1 MKRFLLPA
9 FALALAVN
17 ANATSLQANMSAE
30 QQAAAQAAQETVTYK
45 GKLNIEVYGG
55 KLDPTDATIVVS
67 KETNGTYT
75 FVLKDFSVTVAGQ
88 TLNIGDATISNL
100 EPKESN
106 GVITLECT
114 DKDAPVTNGGMD
126 GILKDNKVI
135 ITMKSTIDNY
145 VLTTDIS
152 QLTVRLIDEDE
163 DLGYSEIPV
172 KADFKSDSY
181 TLPTTP
187 TATAPQLND
196 FSGDWVTCIPWDSKG
211 NTESSGTQPKG
222 WHISNVQTLLGAVV
236 AGEKVKGSN
245 DTTDAVKLTNQD
257 LSGQKIP
264 AYLTLGTPWAT
275 AETKLT
281 KVRNADGGTFG
292 GLDFTYRPDAISFD
306 YQRNNSKGKEN
317 ATAIAYLWKGTW
329 TQTNV
334 PGNTAVSLNV
344 IQGYGT
350 ATKCTM
356 VNRDR
361 NILGNETSAT
371 LGDKPAVPSED
382 AKLIAKLEQPISEST
397 NGTWKSMTVPFTYND
412 DTAVP
417 EYINV
422 IFAANDYFGDRN
434 GIVAGNSLTIDNV
447 KLVYYHA
454 LNSLTYNGNKVAN
467 FDEGTTEYTL
477 NGRLVEDFDKVK
489 FTVKGVG
496 ASYDVAKDEAN
507 NVATITVKGNDYDVN
522 PSSKTVYTIK
532 FDGTVGINGI
542 TTSTN
547 TANGAIYD
555 LSGRQL
561 KTMQK
566 GINIVRGKDGK
577 MIKVMK

>member
-17 ANATSLQANMSAE
+17 ANATSFQANMSAE
-30 QQAAAQAAQETVTYK
+30 QQTEAQAAQETVTYK

-55 KLDPTDATIVVS
+55 HLDPTDATIVVS
-67 KETNGTYT
+67 KESNGTYT

-152 QLTVRLIDEDE
+152 QLTVRLIDEEE

-187 TATAPQLND
+187 TATTPQLND
-196 FSGDWVTCIPWDSKG
+196 FNDDWETCIPWDSEG
-211 NTESSGTQPKG
+211 NTKASGTQPKG
-222 WHISNVQTLLGAVV
+222 WHMSNVQTALGAVV
-236 AGEKVKGSN
+236 AGAKAEGSN
-245 DTTDAVKLTNQD
+245 GTTVAVKLTNQEMA
-257 LSGQKIP
+257 GQMIP
-264 AYLTLGTPWAT
+264 AYMSLGTPWAT
-275 AETKLT
+275 AETKGT
-281 KVRNADGGTFG
+281 KVRNADGGVFG
-292 GLDFTYRPDAISFD
+292 GTEFTYRPDAISFD

-334 PGNTAVSLNV
+334 PGNTAVGVLV
-344 IQGYGT
+344 YGT
-350 ATKCTM
+350 ATKVTM
-356 VNRDR
+356 TNRDR
-361 NILGNETSAT
+361 NVLGNETSAT
-371 LGDKPAVPSED
+371 LGDPATHSAD
-382 AKLIAKLEQPISEST
+382 AKLIAKLEQSISEST
-397 NGTWKSMTVPFTYND
+397 KGTWKSMTIPFTYND

-422 IFAANDYFGDRN
+422 IFAANDYFGGRN
-434 GIVAGNSLTIDNV
+434 GIVEGNSLTIDNV

-477 NGRLVEDFDKVK
+477 SGKLAEDFDKVK
-489 FTVKGVG
+489 FTIKGAG
-496 ASYDVAKDEAN
+496 ATYDVAKDEAN

-547 TANGAIYD
+547 SANGAIYD

-566 GINIVRGKDGK
+566 GINIIRGKDGK

>member
-17 ANATSLQANMSAE
+17 ANATSFQANMSAE
-30 QQAAAQAAQETVTYK
+30 QQTEAQAAQETVTYK

-55 KLDPTDATIVVS
+55 HLDPTDATIVVS
-67 KETNGTYT
+67 KESNGTYT

-152 QLTVRLIDEDE
+152 QLTVRLIDEEE

-187 TATAPQLND
+187 TATTPQLND
-196 FSGDWVTCIPWDSKG
+196 FNGDWETCIPWDSEG
-211 NTESSGTQPKG
+211 NTKASGTQPKG
-222 WHISNVQTLLGAVV
+222 WHMSNVQTALGAVV
-236 AGEKVKGSN
+236 AGAKAEGSN
-245 DTTDAVKLTNQD
+245 GTTVAVKLTNQEMA
-257 LSGQKIP
+257 GQMIP
-264 AYLTLGTPWAT
+264 AYMSLGTPWAT
-275 AETKLT
+275 AETKGT
-281 KVRNADGGTFG
+281 KVRNADGGVFG
-292 GLDFTYRPDAISFD
+292 GTEFTYRPDAISFD

-334 PGNTAVSLNV
+334 PGNTAVGV
-344 IQGYGT
+344 FVYGT
-350 ATKCTM
+350 ATKVTM
-356 VNRDR
+356 TNRDR
-361 NILGNETSAT
+361 NVLGNETSAT
-371 LGDKPAVPSED
+371 LGDPATHSAD
-382 AKLIAKLEQPISEST
+382 AKLIAKLEQSISEST
-397 NGTWKSMTVPFTYND
+397 KGTWKSMTIPFTYND

-422 IFAANDYFGDRN
+422 IFAANDYFGGRN
-434 GIVAGNSLTIDNV
+434 GIVEGNSLTIDNV

-477 NGRLVEDFDKVK
+477 SGKLAEDFDKVK
-489 FTVKGVG
+489 FTIKGAG
-496 ASYDVAKDEAN
+496 ATYDVAKDEAN

-547 TANGAIYD
+547 SANGAIYD

-566 GINIVRGKDGK
+566 GINIIRGKDGK

>member
-17 ANATSLQANMSAE
+17 ANATSFQANMAAE
-30 QQAAAQAAQETVTYK
+30 QQAEAKAAQETVTYK

-55 KLDPTDATIVVS
+55 HLDPTDATIVVS
-67 KETNGTYT
+67 KESNGTYT
-75 FVLKDFSVTVAGQ
+75 FVLKNFSVTIGDH
-88 TLNIGDATISNL
+88 TMKIGDATISDL
-100 EPKESN
+100 EPKENN

-114 DKDAPVTNGGMD
+114 DKDAPVTNGELD
-126 GILKDNKVI
+126 GALKDNKVI

-152 QLTVRLIDEDE
+152 QLTVRLIDEE
-163 DLGYSEIPV
+163 EELGYIEIPV
-172 KADFKSDSY
+172 KADFKSESY
-181 TLPTTP
+181 TLPT
-187 TATAPQLND
+187 ATTPQLND
-196 FSGDWVTCIPWDSKG
+196 FSGDWETCIPWDSKG

-222 WHISNVQTLLGAVV
+222 WHISNVHTLLGAVV
-236 AGEKVKGSN
+236 AGEKAEGSN
-245 DTTDAVKLTNQD
+245 GTTVAVKLTNQD

-264 AYLTLGTPWAT
+264 AYMSLGTPWAT
-275 AETKLT
+275 AETYFS
-281 KVRNADGGTFG
+281 KVRKADGGVFG

-306 YQRNNSKGKEN
+306 YQRDNSKKKEN

-334 PGNTAVSLNV
+334 PGNTAVGYA
-344 IQGYGT
+344 GYGT
-350 ATKCTM
+350 ATKVTM
-356 VNRDR
+356 TNRDR
-361 NILGNETSAT
+361 NVLGNETSAT
-371 LGDKPAVPSED
+371 LGDKPAKPSED
-382 AKLIAKLEQPISEST
+382 AKLIAKLEQSISEST
-397 NGTWKSMTVPFTYND
+397 KGTWKSMTIPFTYND

-454 LNSLTYNGNKVAN
+454 LNSLTYNGTPVAN
-467 FDEGTTEYTL
+467 FAEGTTEYTL
-477 NGRLVEDFDKVK
+477 NGKLVEDFDKVK
-489 FTVKGVG
+489 FTIKGVG
-496 ASYDVAKDEAN
+496 ATYDVAKDEVN

-532 FDGTVGINGI
+532 FDGTVGINDI

>member
-17 ANATSLQANMSAE
+17 ANATNFQANMAAA
-30 QQAAAQAAQETVTYK
+30 QQATAQAAQETVTYK

-55 KLDPTDATIVVS
+55 HLAPTDATIVVS
-67 KETNGTYT
+67 KESNGTYT
-75 FVLKDFSVTVAGQ
+75 FILKNFSVTIGDN
-88 TLNIGDATISNL
+88 TMKIGDATISDL
-100 EPKESN
+100 EPKENN

-114 DKDAPVTNGGMD
+114 DKDAPVTNGELD
-126 GILKDNKVI
+126 GALKDNKVI

-152 QLTVRLIDEDE
+152 QLTVRLIDEE
-163 DLGYSEIPV
+163 EELGYIEIPV
-172 KADFKSDSY
+172 KADFKSESY
-181 TLPTTP
+181 TLPT
-187 TATAPQLND
+187 ATTPQLND
-196 FSGDWVTCIPWDSKG
+196 FNGDWETCIPWDSKG

-222 WHISNVQTLLGAVV
+222 WHISNVHTLLGAVV
-236 AGEKVKGSN
+236 AGEKVNGSN
-245 DTTDAVKLTNQD
+245 GTTVAVKLTNQD

-264 AYLTLGTPWAT
+264 AYMSLGTPWAT
-275 AETKLT
+275 AETYFS
-281 KVRNADGGTFG
+281 KVRKADGGVFG

-306 YQRNNSKGKEN
+306 YQRDNSKKKEN

-334 PGNTAVSLNV
+334 PGNTAVGFA
-344 IQGYGT
+344 GYGT
-350 ATKCTM
+350 ATKVTM
-356 VNRDR
+356 TNRDR
-361 NILGNETSAT
+361 NVLGNETSAT
-371 LGDKPAVPSED
+371 LGDPATHTAD
-382 AKLIAKLEQPISEST
+382 AKLIAKLEQSISEST
-397 NGTWKSMTVPFTYND
+397 KGTWKNMTIPFTYND

-454 LNSLTYNGNKVAN
+454 LNSLTYNGTPVAN

-477 NGRLVEDFDKVK
+477 SGKLAEDFDKVK
-489 FTVKGVG
+489 FTVKGAG
-496 ASYDVAKDEAN
+496 ATYDVAKDEAN

-542 TTSTN
+542 TTSTT

>member
-9 FALALAVN
+9 FALALTVN
-17 ANATSLQANMSAE
+17 ANATSFQANMTAE
-30 QQAAAQAAQETVTYK
+30 QQTEAQAAQETVTYK

-55 KLDPTDATIVVS
+55 HLDPTDATIVVS
-67 KETNGTYT
+67 KESNGTYT
-75 FVLKDFSVTVAGQ
+75 FVLKDFSVTVAGE
-88 TLNIGDATISNL
+88 TLNIGDATISDL

-152 QLTVRLIDEDE
+152 QLTVRLLDDEE
-163 DLGYSEIPV
+163 ELGYNEIPV

-187 TATAPQLND
+187 TATTPQLND
-196 FSGDWVTCIPWDSKG
+196 FSGDWETCIPWDSKG

-222 WHISNVQTLLGAVV
+222 WHMSNVQTALGAVV
-236 AGEKVKGSN
+236 AGAKAEGSN
-245 DTTDAVKLTNQD
+245 GTTVAVKLTNKEMA
-257 LSGQKIP
+257 GQMIP
-264 AYLTLGTPWAT
+264 AYMSLGTPWAT
-275 AETKLT
+275 AETKGT
-281 KVRNADGGTFG
+281 KVRNADGGVFG
-292 GLDFTYRPDAISFD
+292 GTTFTYRPDAISFD
-306 YQRNNSKGKEN
+306 YQRDNSKGKEN

-334 PGNTAVSLNV
+334 PGNTAVGV
-344 IQGYGT
+344 FGYGT
-350 ATKCTM
+350 ATKVTM
-356 VNRDR
+356 TNRDR
-361 NILGNETSAT
+361 NVLGNETSAT
-371 LGDKPAVPSED
+371 LGDPATHTAD
-382 AKLIAKLEQPISEST
+382 AKLIAKFEQSISEST
-397 NGTWKSMTVPFTYND
+397 KGTWKSMTIPFTYND
-412 DTAVP
+412 KTAVP

-477 NGRLVEDFDKVK
+477 NGKLAEDFDKVK
-489 FTVKGVG
+489 FTIKGAG
-496 ASYDVAKDEAN
+496 ATYDVAKDEAN
-507 NVATITVKGNDYDVN
+507 NVATITVKGNDYDVY

-542 TTSTN
+542 TTSTT

>member
-17 ANATSLQANMSAE
+17 ANATSFQANMSAE
-30 QQAAAQAAQETVTYK
+30 QQTEAQAAQETVTYK

-55 KLDPTDATIVVS
+55 HLDPTDATIVVS
-67 KETNGTYT
+67 KESNGTYT

-152 QLTVRLIDEDE
+152 QLTVRLIDEE
-163 DLGYSEIPV
+163 ENLGYSEIPV

-187 TATAPQLND
+187 TATTPQLND
-196 FSGDWVTCIPWDSKG
+196 FNGDWETCIPWDSEG
-211 NTESSGTQPKG
+211 NTKASGTQPKG
-222 WHISNVQTLLGAVV
+222 WHISNVQTALGAVV
-236 AGEKVKGSN
+236 AGAKAEGSN
-245 DTTDAVKLTNQD
+245 GTTVAVKLTNQEMA
-257 LSGQKIP
+257 GQMIP
-264 AYLTLGTPWAT
+264 AYMSLGTPWAT
-275 AETKLT
+275 AETKGT
-281 KVRNADGGTFG
+281 KVRNADGGVFG
-292 GLDFTYRPDAISFD
+292 GTTFTYRPDAISFD
-306 YQRNNSKGKEN
+306 YQRDNSKGKEN

-334 PGNTAVSLNV
+334 PGNTAVGVFS
-344 IQGYGT
+344 YGT
-350 ATKCTM
+350 ATKVTM
-356 VNRDR
+356 TNRDR
-361 NILGNETSAT
+361 NVLGNETSAT
-371 LGDKPAVPSED
+371 LGDPATHTAD
-382 AKLIAKLEQPISEST
+382 AKLIAKLEQSISEST
-397 NGTWKSMTVPFTYND
+397 KGTWKSMKIPFTYND

-434 GIVAGNSLTIDNV
+434 GIVADNSLTIDNV

-454 LNSLTYNGNKVAN
+454 LNSLTYNGTPVAN

-477 NGRLVEDFDKVK
+477 NGKLAEDFDKVK
-489 FTVKGVG
+489 FTIKGVG
-496 ASYDVAKDEAN
+496 ATYDVAKDEAN

-542 TTSTN
+542 TTSTT

>member
-17 ANATSLQANMSAE
+17 ANATSFQANMAAE
-30 QQAAAQAAQETVTYK
+30 QQAEAKAAQETVTYK

-55 KLDPTDATIVVS
+55 HLDPTDATIVVS
-67 KETNGTYT
+67 KESNGTYT
-75 FVLKDFSVTVAGQ
+75 FVLKNFSVTIGDH
-88 TLNIGDATISNL
+88 TMKIGDATISDL

-114 DKDAPVTNGGMD
+114 DKDAPVTNGDLD
-126 GILKDNKVI
+126 GALKDNKVI

-152 QLTVRLIDEDE
+152 QLTVRLIDEE
-163 DLGYSEIPV
+163 EELGYIEIPV
-172 KADFKSDSY
+172 KADFKSE
-181 TLPTTP
+181 T
-187 TATAPQLND
+187 PQLND
-196 FSGDWVTCIPWDSKG
+196 FSGDWETCIPWDSEG
-211 NTESSGTQPKG
+211 NTKSSGTQPKG
-222 WHISNVQTLLGAVV
+222 WHISNVHTLLGAIV
-236 AGEKVKGSN
+236 AGEKVNGSN
-245 DTTDAVKLTNQD
+245 GTTVAVKLTNQD

-264 AYLTLGTPWAT
+264 AYMSLGTPWAT
-275 AETKLT
+275 AETYFS
-281 KVRNADGGTFG
+281 KVRKADGGVFG

-306 YQRNNSKGKEN
+306 YQRDNSKKKEN

-334 PGNTAVSLNV
+334 PGNTAVGFA
-344 IQGYGT
+344 GYGT

-361 NILGNETSAT
+361 NVLGNETSAT
-371 LGDKPAVPSED
+371 LGDKPAKPSED
-382 AKLIAKLEQPISEST
+382 EKLIAKLEQPISEST
-397 NGTWKSMTVPFTYND
+397 KGTWKSMTIPFTYND
-412 DTAVP
+412 KTAVP

-454 LNSLTYNGNKVAN
+454 LNSLTYNGTPVAN

-477 NGRLVEDFDKVK
+477 NGKLAEDFDKVK
-489 FTVKGVG
+489 FTIKGVG
-496 ASYDVAKDEAN
+496 ATYDVAKDEAN

>member
-17 ANATSLQANMSAE
+17 ANATSFQANMAAD
-30 QQAAAQAAQETVTYK
+30 QQAVAQAAKQITIYK
-45 GKLNIEVYGG
+45 GKLEVIGLG
-55 KLDPTDATIVVS
+55 NPTDATITVNEEADGKYS
-67 KETNGTYT
+67 
-75 FVLKDFSVTVAGQ
+75 FVLNDFKIVAGDIEM
-88 TLNIGDATISNL
+88 LIGDAVVSNL
-100 EPKESN
+100 EAKTEN
-106 GVITLECT
+106 GTTTLEAT
-114 DKDAPVTNGGMD
+114 DKDAKVVGGISGKLRDGKVVMTLTVTIKNGVMTADISKITVTFTTGDALEVAAKFTTESVVNYYKSACQINGGF
-126 GILKDNKVI
+126 
-135 ITMKSTIDNY
+135 
-145 VLTTDIS
+145 
-152 QLTVRLIDEDE
+152 DE
-163 DLGYSEIPV
+163 
-172 KADFKSDSY
+172 
-181 TLPTTP
+181 T
-187 TATAPQLND
+187 
-196 FSGDWVTCIPWDSKG
+196 WVDCIPWDSKAT
-211 NTESSGTQPKG
+211 NKTVGTRPVD
-222 WHISNVQTLLGAVV
+222 WNISNVCAINVPLFG
-236 AGEKVKGSN
+236 KVTYTVGTSIDNGNSK
-245 DTTDAVKLTNQD
+245 AVKLTNNEAY
-257 LSGQKIP
+257 GNGIP

-275 AETKLT
+275 AKGTSAA
-281 KVRNADGGTFG
+281 NPDGGTFG
-292 GLDFTYRPDAISFD
+292 GKKFTYRPDAISFD
-306 YQRNNSKGKEN
+306 YQHSTEKGAEN
-317 ATAIAYLWKGTW
+317 ATAIAYMWKGNW

-334 PGNTAVSLNV
+334 PATTDAGFSANP
-344 IQGYGT
+344 
-350 ATKCTM
+350 TKCTM

-371 LGDKPAVPSED
+371 LGDRPAVPSED

-397 NGTWKSMTVPFTYND
+397 NGTWKSMTIPFTYED
-412 DTAVP
+412 DTAIP

-422 IFAANDYFGDRN
+422 IFSANDYFGDRKS
-434 GIVAGNSLTIDNV
+434 IIKGNSLTIDNV

-477 NGRLVEDFDKVK
+477 NGKLAEDFDKVK
-489 FTVKGVG
+489 FTVKGAG
-496 ASYDVAKDEAN
+496 ATYDVAKDEVN

-542 TTSTN
+542 TTSTT

>member
-17 ANATSLQANMSAE
+17 ANATSFQANMAAE
-30 QQAAAQAAQETVTYK
+30 QQTTVQAAKQITIYK
-45 GKLNIEVYGG
+45 GKLEVIGLG
-55 KLDPTDATIVVS
+55 DPTDATITVT
-67 KETNGTYT
+67 EEANGKYS
-75 FVLKDFSVTVAGQ
+75 FVLNDFKITAGD
-88 TLNIGDATISNL
+88 TEMLIGDAVVSNL
-100 EPKESN
+100 EAKTQ
-106 GVITLECT
+106 GGTITLEAT
-114 DKDAPVTNGGMD
+114 DKDAKVVGGISNQLKDGKVVMTMTVTIGNGVMTADISKITVTFTTGDALEVVAKFTTESVVNYYKSACQINGGF
-126 GILKDNKVI
+126 
-135 ITMKSTIDNY
+135 
-145 VLTTDIS
+145 
-152 QLTVRLIDEDE
+152 DE
-163 DLGYSEIPV
+163 
-172 KADFKSDSY
+172 
-181 TLPTTP
+181 T
-187 TATAPQLND
+187 
-196 FSGDWVTCIPWDSKG
+196 WVDCIPWDSKAT
-211 NTESSGTQPKG
+211 NKTVGTRPVD
-222 WHISNVQTLLGAVV
+222 WNISNVCAINAPLFGQVTYTVGTSIDN
-236 AGEKVKGSN
+236 GNGK
-245 DTTDAVKLTNQD
+245 AVKLTNNEAY
-257 LSGQKIP
+257 GNGIP

-275 AETKLT
+275 AKGTSAA
-281 KVRNADGGTFG
+281 NPDGGTFG
-292 GLDFTYRPDAISFD
+292 GKKFTYRPDAISFD
-306 YQRNNSKGKEN
+306 YQHSTEKGAEN
-317 ATAIAYLWKGTW
+317 ATAIAYMWKGNW
-329 TQTNV
+329 TQKNV
-334 PGNTAVSLNV
+334 P
-344 IQGYGT
+344 
-350 ATKCTM
+350 ATTDAGSGANPQKCTM

-371 LGDKPAVPSED
+371 LGDPAKPSED

-397 NGTWKSMTVPFTYND
+397 KGTWKSMTIPFTYND

-422 IFAANDYFGDRN
+422 IFAANDYFGDRKS
-434 GIVAGNSLTIDNV
+434 IIKGNSLTIDNV

-477 NGRLVEDFDKVK
+477 NGKLAEDFDKVK
-489 FTVKGVG
+489 FTIKGVG

-542 TTSTN
+542 TTSTT

>member
-17 ANATSLQANMSAE
+17 ANATSFQANMAAG
-30 QQAAAQAAQETVTYK
+30 QQAEAQAAQETVTYK

-55 KLDPTDATIVVS
+55 RLDPTDATIVVS
-67 KETNGTYT
+67 KESNGTYT

-152 QLTVRLIDEDE
+152 KLTVRLLDEE
-163 DLGYSEIPV
+163 EENGYSEILV
-172 KADFKSDSY
+172 TANFKSDSY

-187 TATAPQLND
+187 TATTPQLND
-196 FSGDWVTCIPWDSKG
+196 FNGDWETCIPWDSEG
-211 NTESSGTQPKG
+211 NTKESGTQPKG
-222 WHISNVQTLLGAVV
+222 WHISNVQTALGAVV
-236 AGEKVKGSN
+236 AGAKAEGSN
-245 DTTDAVKLTNQD
+245 GTTVAVKLTNQEMA
-257 LSGQKIP
+257 GQMIP
-264 AYLTLGTPWAT
+264 AYMSLGTPWAT
-275 AETKLT
+275 AETKGT
-281 KVRNADGGTFG
+281 KVRNADGGVFG
-292 GLDFTYRPDAISFD
+292 GTTFTYRPDAISFD
-306 YQRNNSKGKEN
+306 YQRDNSKRKEN
-317 ATAIAYLWKGTW
+317 ATAIAYLWNGTW

-334 PGNTAVSLNV
+334 PGNTAVGVFS
-344 IQGYGT
+344 YGT
-350 ATKCTM
+350 ATKVTM
-356 VNRDR
+356 TNRDR
-361 NILGNETSAT
+361 NVLGNETSAT
-371 LGDKPAVPSED
+371 LGDPATHTAD
-382 AKLIAKLEQPISEST
+382 AKLIAKLEQSISEST
-397 NGTWKSMTVPFTYND
+397 KGTWKSMKIPFTYND

-454 LNSLTYNGNKVAN
+454 LNSLTYNGTPVAN

-477 NGRLVEDFDKVK
+477 NGKLAEDFGKVK

-496 ASYDVAKDEAN
+496 ATYEVAKDEVN

>member
-1 MKRFLLPA
+1 M
-9 FALALAVN
+9 
-17 ANATSLQANMSAE
+17 
-30 QQAAAQAAQETVTYK
+30 
-45 GKLNIEVYGG
+45 
-55 KLDPTDATIVVS
+55 
-67 KETNGTYT
+67 
-75 FVLKDFSVTVAGQ
+75 
-88 TLNIGDATISNL
+88 
-100 EPKESN
+100 
-106 GVITLECT
+106 ECT

-152 QLTVRLIDEDE
+152 QLTVRLIDEEE

-187 TATAPQLND
+187 TATTPQLND
-196 FSGDWVTCIPWDSKG
+196 FNGDWETCIPWDSEG
-211 NTESSGTQPKG
+211 NTKASGTQPKG
-222 WHISNVQTLLGAVV
+222 WHMSNVQTALGAVV
-236 AGEKVKGSN
+236 AGAKAEGSN
-245 DTTDAVKLTNQD
+245 GTTVAVKLTNQEMA
-257 LSGQKIP
+257 GQMIP
-264 AYLTLGTPWAT
+264 AYMSLGTPWAT
-275 AETKLT
+275 AETKGT
-281 KVRNADGGTFG
+281 KVRNADGGVFG
-292 GLDFTYRPDAISFD
+292 GTEFTYRPDAISFD

-334 PGNTAVSLNV
+334 PGNTAVGV
-344 IQGYGT
+344 FVYGT
-350 ATKCTM
+350 ATKVTM
-356 VNRDR
+356 TNRDR
-361 NILGNETSAT
+361 NVLGNETSAT
-371 LGDKPAVPSED
+371 LGDPATHSAD
-382 AKLIAKLEQPISEST
+382 AKLIAKLEQSISEST
-397 NGTWKSMTVPFTYND
+397 KGTWKSMTIPFTYND

-422 IFAANDYFGDRN
+422 IFAANDYFGGRN

-477 NGRLVEDFDKVK
+477 SGKLAEDFDKVK
-489 FTVKGVG
+489 FTIKGAG
-496 ASYDVAKDEAN
+496 ATYDVAKDEAN

-547 TANGAIYD
+547 SANGAIYD

>member
-152 QLTVRLIDEDE
+152 QLTVRLIDKDE
-163 DLGYSEIPV
+163 ELGYSEIPV

-187 TATAPQLND
+187 TATTPQLND
-196 FSGDWVTCIPWDSKG
+196 FNGDWETCIPWDSEG
-211 NTESSGTQPKG
+211 NTKASGTQPKG
-222 WHISNVQTLLGAVV
+222 WHISNVQTALGAVV
-236 AGEKVKGSN
+236 AGAKAEGSN
-245 DTTDAVKLTNQD
+245 GTTVAVKLTNQEMA
-257 LSGQKIP
+257 GQMIP
-264 AYLTLGTPWAT
+264 AYMSLGTPWAT
-275 AETKLT
+275 AETKGT
-281 KVRNADGGTFG
+281 KVRNADGGVFG
-292 GLDFTYRPDAISFD
+292 GTEFTYRPDAISFD

-334 PGNTAVSLNV
+334 PGNTAVGV
-344 IQGYGT
+344 FVYGT
-350 ATKCTM
+350 ATKVTM
-356 VNRDR
+356 TNRDR

-371 LGDKPAVPSED
+371 LGDPAEPSKD

-397 NGTWKSMTVPFTYND
+397 NGTWKSMTIPFTYND

-454 LNSLTYNGNKVAN
+454 LNSLTYNGTPVAN

-477 NGRLVEDFDKVK
+477 NGKLAEDFDKVE

-542 TTSTN
+542 TTSTT

>member
-17 ANATSLQANMSAE
+17 ANATSFQANMSAG
-30 QQAAAQAAQETVTYK
+30 QQAEAQAAQETVTYK
-45 GKLNIEVYGG
+45 GKLNIKVYGG
-55 KLDPTDATIVVS
+55 QIPTDATIVVS
-67 KETNGTYT
+67 KESNGTYT
-75 FVLKDFSVTVAGQ
+75 FILKDFSVTVAGA
-88 TLNIGDATISNL
+88 TLNIGDATISDL

-135 ITMKSTIDNY
+135 ISMKSTIDNY

-152 QLTVRLIDEDE
+152 KLTVRLLDEE
-163 DLGYSEIPV
+163 EENGYSEILV
-172 KADFKSDSY
+172 TADFKSDSY

-187 TATAPQLND
+187 TATTPQLND
-196 FSGDWVTCIPWDSKG
+196 FSGDWETCIPWDSKG

-222 WHISNVQTLLGAVV
+222 WHISNVQTAVGAVV
-236 AGEKVKGSN
+236 AGAKAEGSN
-245 DTTDAVKLTNQD
+245 GTTVAVKLTNQEMA
-257 LSGQKIP
+257 GQMIP
-264 AYLTLGTPWAT
+264 AYMSLGTPWAT
-275 AETKLT
+275 AETKGT
-281 KVRNADGGTFG
+281 KVRNADGGVFG
-292 GLDFTYRPDAISFD
+292 GTTFTYRPDAISFD
-306 YQRNNSKGKEN
+306 YQRDNSKRKEN

-334 PGNTAVSLNV
+334 PGNTAVG
-344 IQGYGT
+344 IFGYGT
-350 ATKCTM
+350 ATKVTM
-356 VNRDR
+356 TNRDR
-361 NILGNETSAT
+361 NVLGNETSAT
-371 LGDKPAVPSED
+371 LGDKPAKPSKD

-397 NGTWKSMTVPFTYND
+397 KGTWKSMTIPFTYND
-412 DTAVP
+412 KTAVP

-454 LNSLTYNGNKVAN
+454 LNSLTYNGTPVAN

-477 NGRLVEDFDKVK
+477 NGKLAEDFDKVK
-489 FTVKGVG
+489 FTIKGVG
-496 ASYDVAKDEAN
+496 ATYDVAKDEAN

-542 TTSTN
+542 TTSTT

>member
-17 ANATSLQANMSAE
+17 ANATSFQANMSAE
-30 QQAAAQAAQETVTYK
+30 QQTEAQAAQETVTYK

-55 KLDPTDATIVVS
+55 HLDPTDATIVVS
-67 KETNGTYT
+67 KESNGTYT

-152 QLTVRLIDEDE
+152 QLTVRLIDEE
-163 DLGYSEIPV
+163 EGLGYSEIPV

-187 TATAPQLND
+187 TATTPQLND
-196 FSGDWVTCIPWDSKG
+196 FNGDWETCIPWDSEG
-211 NTESSGTQPKG
+211 NTKASGTQPKG
-222 WHISNVQTLLGAVV
+222 WHISNVQTALGAVV

-245 DTTDAVKLTNQD
+245 DTTDAVKLTNRD
-257 LSGQKIP
+257 LLGQKIP
-264 AYLTLGTPWAT
+264 AYMSLGTPWAT

-306 YQRNNSKGKEN
+306 YQRDNSKKKEN

-334 PGNTAVSLNV
+334 PGNTAV
-344 IQGYGT
+344 GFADYGT
-350 ATKCTM
+350 ATKVTM
-356 VNRDR
+356 TNRDR
-361 NILGNETSAT
+361 NVLGNETSAT
-371 LGDKPAVPSED
+371 LGDPATHTAD
-382 AKLIAKLEQPISEST
+382 AKLIAKLEQSISEST
-397 NGTWKSMTVPFTYND
+397 KGTWKNMTIPFTYND

-434 GIVAGNSLTIDNV
+434 GIVADNSLTIDNV

-454 LNSLTYNGNKVAN
+454 LNSLTYNGTPVAN

-477 NGRLVEDFDKVK
+477 NGKLAEDFGKVK

-496 ASYDVAKDEAN
+496 ATYEVAKDEVN

>member
-17 ANATSLQANMSAE
+17 ANATSFQANMAAE
-30 QQAAAQAAQETVTYK
+30 QQTTVQAAKQITIYK
-45 GKLNIEVYGG
+45 GKLEVIGLGG
-55 KLDPTDATIVVS
+55 PTDATITVT
-67 KETNGTYT
+67 EEANGKYS
-75 FVLKDFSVTVAGQ
+75 FVLNDFKITAGD
-88 TLNIGDATISNL
+88 TEMLIGDAVVSNL
-100 EPKESN
+100 EAKTQ
-106 GVITLECT
+106 GGTITLEAT
-114 DKDAPVTNGGMD
+114 DKDAKVVGGISNQLKDGKVVMTMTVTIGNGVMTADISKITVTFTTGDALEVAAKFTTESVVNYYKSACQINGGF
-126 GILKDNKVI
+126 
-135 ITMKSTIDNY
+135 
-145 VLTTDIS
+145 
-152 QLTVRLIDEDE
+152 DE
-163 DLGYSEIPV
+163 
-172 KADFKSDSY
+172 
-181 TLPTTP
+181 T
-187 TATAPQLND
+187 
-196 FSGDWVTCIPWDSKG
+196 WVDCIPWDSKAT
-211 NTESSGTQPKG
+211 NKTVGTRPVD
-222 WHISNVQTLLGAVV
+222 WNISNVCAINVPLFGQVTYTVGTSIDN
-236 AGEKVKGSN
+236 GNGK
-245 DTTDAVKLTNQD
+245 AVKLTNNEAY
-257 LSGQKIP
+257 GNGIP

-275 AETKLT
+275 AKGTSAA
-281 KVRNADGGTFG
+281 NPDGGTFG
-292 GLDFTYRPDAISFD
+292 GKKFTYRPDAISFD
-306 YQRNNSKGKEN
+306 YQHSTEKGGEN
-317 ATAIAYLWKGTW
+317 ATAIAYMWKGNW

-334 PGNTAVSLNV
+334 P
-344 IQGYGT
+344 
-350 ATKCTM
+350 ATTDAGFGANPKKCTM

-371 LGDKPAVPSED
+371 LGDPATHSAD
-382 AKLIAKLEQPISEST
+382 AKLIAKLEQSISEST
-397 NGTWKSMTVPFTYND
+397 KGTWKSMTIPFTYND

-434 GIVAGNSLTIDNV
+434 KIVKDNSLTIDNV

-477 NGRLVEDFDKVK
+477 NGKLVEDFDKVE

-496 ASYDVAKDEAN
+496 ASYDVAKDEVN

-532 FDGTVGINGI
+532 FDGTVGIHGI

-547 TANGAIYD
+547 SAKGAIYD

>member
-17 ANATSLQANMSAE
+17 ANATSFQANMSAE
-30 QQAAAQAAQETVTYK
+30 QQTEAQAAQETVTYK

-55 KLDPTDATIVVS
+55 HLDPTDATIVVS
-67 KETNGTYT
+67 KESNGTYT

-152 QLTVRLIDEDE
+152 QLTVRLIDEE
-163 DLGYSEIPV
+163 ENLGYSEIPV

-187 TATAPQLND
+187 TATTPQLND
-196 FSGDWVTCIPWDSKG
+196 FNGDWETCIPWDSEG
-211 NTESSGTQPKG
+211 NTKASGTQPKG
-222 WHISNVQTLLGAVV
+222 WHISNVQTALGAVV
-236 AGEKVKGSN
+236 AGAKAEGSN
-245 DTTDAVKLTNQD
+245 GTTVAVKLTNQEMA
-257 LSGQKIP
+257 GQMIP
-264 AYLTLGTPWAT
+264 AYMSLGTPWAT
-275 AETKLT
+275 AETKGT
-281 KVRNADGGTFG
+281 KVRNADGGVFG
-292 GLDFTYRPDAISFD
+292 GTTFTYRPDAISFD
-306 YQRNNSKGKEN
+306 YQRDNSKGKEN

-334 PGNTAVSLNV
+334 PGNTAVGV
-344 IQGYGT
+344 FYYGT
-350 ATKCTM
+350 ATKVTM
-356 VNRDR
+356 TNRDR
-361 NILGNETSAT
+361 NVLGNETSAT
-371 LGDKPAVPSED
+371 LGDPATHTAD
-382 AKLIAKLEQPISEST
+382 AKLIAKLEQSISEST
-397 NGTWKSMTVPFTYND
+397 KGTWKSMKIPFTYND

-434 GIVAGNSLTIDNV
+434 GIVADNSLTIDNV

-454 LNSLTYNGNKVAN
+454 LNSLTYNGTPVAN

-477 NGRLVEDFDKVK
+477 NGKLAEDFDKVK
-489 FTVKGVG
+489 FTIKGVG
-496 ASYDVAKDEAN
+496 ATYDVAKDEAN

>member
-17 ANATSLQANMSAE
+17 ANATSFQANMSAE
-30 QQAAAQAAQETVTYK
+30 QQAEAKAAQETVTYK
-45 GKLNIEVYGG
+45 GKLKIEVYGG
-55 KLDPTDATIVVS
+55 TLAPTDATIVVS
-67 KETNGTYT
+67 KESNGTYT
-75 FVLKDFSVTVAGQ
+75 FVLKNFSVSVAGQ
-88 TLNIGDATISNL
+88 TMKIGDATISDL

-114 DKDAPVTNGGMD
+114 DKDAPVTNGEMD

-152 QLTVRLIDEDE
+152 QLTVRLIDEE
-163 DLGYSEIPV
+163 EELGYSEIPV
-172 KADFKSDSY
+172 KADFKSESY
-181 TLPTTP
+181 TLPT
-187 TATAPQLND
+187 ATTPQLND
-196 FSGDWVTCIPWDSKG
+196 FSGDWETCIPWDSKG

-222 WHISNVQTLLGAVV
+222 WHISNVQTALGAVV
-236 AGEKVKGSN
+236 AGAKAEGSN
-245 DTTDAVKLTNQD
+245 GTTVAVKLTNQEKA
-257 LSGQKIP
+257 GQMIP
-264 AYLTLGTPWAT
+264 AYMSLGTPWAT
-275 AETKLT
+275 AETKGN
-281 KVRNADGGTFG
+281 KVRNADGGVFG

-306 YQRNNSKGKEN
+306 YQRDNSKKKEN

-334 PGNTAVSLNV
+334 PGNTAVGVFS
-344 IQGYGT
+344 YGT
-350 ATKCTM
+350 ATKVTM
-356 VNRDR
+356 TNRDR
-361 NILGNETSAT
+361 NVLGNETSAT
-371 LGDKPAVPSED
+371 LGDKPAVPSKD

-397 NGTWKSMTVPFTYND
+397 NGTWKSMTIPFTYND
-412 DTAVP
+412 KTAVP

-434 GIVAGNSLTIDNV
+434 GIVAYNSLTIDNV

-477 NGRLVEDFDKVK
+477 NGKLVEDFDKVE

-496 ASYDVAKDEAN
+496 ATYDVAKDEAN
-507 NVATITVKGNDYDVN
+507 NIATITVKGNDYDVN

-542 TTSTN
+542 TTSTT

>member
-17 ANATSLQANMSAE
+17 ANATSFQANMAAE
-30 QQAAAQAAQETVTYK
+30 QQTEAQAAKQISIYK
-45 GKLNIEVYGG
+45 GKLEVIDLG
-55 KLDPTDATIVVS
+55 DPTDAAITVTEEADGKYS
-67 KETNGTYT
+67 
-75 FVLKDFSVTVAGQ
+75 FVLNDFNIALGDDAKI
-88 TLNIGDATISNL
+88 LIGDAVVSNL
-100 EPKESN
+100 EAKTQK
-106 GVITLECT
+106 GITTLEAT
-114 DKDAPVTNGGMD
+114 DKDAKVVGGISGQLRDGKVVMTITVTIENGIMTADISKITVTFINGDALEVAAKFTTESVVNYYKSACQINGGF
-126 GILKDNKVI
+126 
-135 ITMKSTIDNY
+135 
-145 VLTTDIS
+145 
-152 QLTVRLIDEDE
+152 DE
-163 DLGYSEIPV
+163 
-172 KADFKSDSY
+172 
-181 TLPTTP
+181 T
-187 TATAPQLND
+187 
-196 FSGDWVTCIPWDSKG
+196 WVDCIPWDSKAT
-211 NTESSGTQPKG
+211 NKTVGTRPVD
-222 WHISNVQTLLGAVV
+222 WNISNVCAINVIVEG
-236 AGEKVKGSN
+236 KVITYTVGKSIDNGN
-245 DTTDAVKLTNQD
+245 GKAVKLTNNEAFRN
-257 LSGQKIP
+257 GIP

-275 AETKLT
+275 AKGTSAA
-281 KVRNADGGTFG
+281 NPDGGTFG
-292 GLDFTYRPDAISFD
+292 GKKFTYRPDAISFD
-306 YQRNNSKGKEN
+306 YQHNTEKGAEN
-317 ATAIAYLWKGTW
+317 ATAIAYMWKGNW
-329 TQTNV
+329 TQENV
-334 PGNTAVSLNV
+334 P
-344 IQGYGT
+344 
-350 ATKCTM
+350 ATTDAGFIANPKTCTM
-356 VNRDR
+356 INRDR

-371 LGDKPAVPSED
+371 LGDPAEPSKD

-397 NGTWKSMTVPFTYND
+397 NGTWKSMTIPFTYND
-412 DTAVP
+412 KTAVP

-454 LNSLTYNGNKVAN
+454 LNSLTYNGTPVAN

-477 NGRLVEDFDKVK
+477 NGKLAEDFDKVE

-542 TTSTN
+542 TTSTT

>member
-17 ANATSLQANMSAE
+17 ANATSFQANMAAE
-30 QQAAAQAAQETVTYK
+30 QQAEAKAAQETVTYK

-55 KLDPTDATIVVS
+55 HLDPTDATIVVS
-67 KETNGTYT
+67 KESNGTYT
-75 FVLKDFSVTVAGQ
+75 FVLKNFSVTIGDH
-88 TLNIGDATISNL
+88 TMKIGDATISDL

-114 DKDAPVTNGGMD
+114 DKDAPVTNGDLD
-126 GILKDNKVI
+126 GALKDNKVI

-152 QLTVRLIDEDE
+152 QLTVRLIDEE
-163 DLGYSEIPV
+163 EELGYIEIPV
-172 KADFKSDSY
+172 KADFKSE
-181 TLPTTP
+181 T
-187 TATAPQLND
+187 PQLND
-196 FSGDWVTCIPWDSKG
+196 FSGDWETCIPWDSEG
-211 NTESSGTQPKG
+211 NTKSSGTQPKG
-222 WHISNVQTLLGAVV
+222 WHISNVHTLLGAIV
-236 AGEKVKGSN
+236 AGEKVNGSN
-245 DTTDAVKLTNQD
+245 GTTVAVKLTNQD

-264 AYLTLGTPWAT
+264 AYMSLGTPWAT
-275 AETKLT
+275 AETYFS
-281 KVRNADGGTFG
+281 KVRKADGGVFG

-306 YQRNNSKGKEN
+306 YQRDNSKKKEN

-334 PGNTAVSLNV
+334 PGNTAVGFA
-344 IQGYGT
+344 GYGT

-361 NILGNETSAT
+361 NVLGNETSAT
-371 LGDKPAVPSED
+371 LGDKPAKPSED
-382 AKLIAKLEQPISEST
+382 AKLIAKLEQSISEST
-397 NGTWKSMTVPFTYND
+397 KGTWKSMTIPFTYND
-412 DTAVP
+412 KTAVP

-454 LNSLTYNGNKVAN
+454 LNSLTYNGTPVAN

-477 NGRLVEDFDKVK
+477 NGKLAEDFDKVK
-489 FTVKGVG
+489 FTIKGVG
-496 ASYDVAKDEAN
+496 ATYDVAKDEAN

-542 TTSTN
+542 TTSTT

>member
-17 ANATSLQANMSAE
+17 ANATSFQANMSAE
-30 QQAAAQAAQETVTYK
+30 QQATAQAAQETVTYK
-45 GKLNIEVYGG
+45 GKLNIEVYG
-55 KLDPTDATIVVS
+55 KYLDPTDATIVVS
-67 KETNGTYT
+67 KESNGTYT
-75 FVLKDFSVTVAGQ
+75 FVLKNFSVTIGDQ
-88 TLNIGDATISNL
+88 TMKIGDATISDL

-106 GVITLECT
+106 GIITLECT
-114 DKDAPVTNGGMD
+114 DKDAPVTNGDLD
-126 GILKDNKVI
+126 GFLKDNKVI

-152 QLTVRLIDEDE
+152 QLIVRLIDEDE
-163 DLGYSEIPV
+163 ELGYSEILV

-187 TATAPQLND
+187 TATTPQLND
-196 FSGDWVTCIPWDSKG
+196 FSGDWETCIPWDSKG

-222 WHISNVQTLLGAVV
+222 WHISNVHTLLGAVV
-236 AGEKVKGSN
+236 AGEKVEGSN
-245 DTTDAVKLTNQD
+245 GTTVAVKLTNQD

-275 AETKLT
+275 AETKYT

-292 GLDFTYRPDAISFD
+292 GLEFTYRPDAISFD

-334 PGNTAVSLNV
+334 PGNTAVSFNPM
-344 IQGYGT
+344 QYGT
-350 ATKCTM
+350 ATPCTM

-371 LGDKPAVPSED
+371 LGDKPAKPSED

-397 NGTWKSMTVPFTYND
+397 KGTWKSMTIPFTYED
-412 DTAVP
+412 KTTVP

-422 IFAANDYFGDRN
+422 IFAANDYFGGRN

-477 NGRLVEDFDKVK
+477 SGKLAEDFDKVK
-489 FTVKGVG
+489 FTIKGAG
-496 ASYDVAKDEAN
+496 ATYDVAKDEAN
-507 NVATITVKGNDYDVN
+507 NIATITVKGNDYDVN

-542 TTSTN
+542 TTSTT

>member
-17 ANATSLQANMSAE
+17 ANATSFQANMAAE
-30 QQAAAQAAQETVTYK
+30 QQAEAKAAQETVTYK
-45 GKLNIEVYGG
+45 GKLKIEVYGG
-55 KLDPTDATIVVS
+55 TLAPTDATIVVS
-67 KETNGTYT
+67 KESNGTYT
-75 FVLKDFSVTVAGQ
+75 FVLKNFSVSVAGQ
-88 TLNIGDATISNL
+88 TMKIGDATISDL

-114 DKDAPVTNGGMD
+114 DKDAPVTNGEMD

-152 QLTVRLIDEDE
+152 QLTVRLIDEE
-163 DLGYSEIPV
+163 EELGYSEIPV
-172 KADFKSDSY
+172 KADFKSESY
-181 TLPTTP
+181 TLPT
-187 TATAPQLND
+187 ATTPQLND
-196 FSGDWVTCIPWDSKG
+196 FSGDWETCIPWDSKG

-222 WHISNVQTLLGAVV
+222 WHISNVQTALGAVV
-236 AGEKVKGSN
+236 AGAKAEGSN
-245 DTTDAVKLTNQD
+245 GTTVAVKLTNQEKA
-257 LSGQKIP
+257 GQMIP
-264 AYLTLGTPWAT
+264 AYMSLGTPWAT
-275 AETKLT
+275 AETKGA
-281 KVRNADGGTFG
+281 KVRNADGGVFG

-306 YQRNNSKGKEN
+306 YQRDNSKKKEN

-334 PGNTAVSLNV
+334 PGNTAVGVFS
-344 IQGYGT
+344 YGT
-350 ATKCTM
+350 ATKVTM
-356 VNRDR
+356 TNRDR
-361 NILGNETSAT
+361 NVLGNETSAT
-371 LGDKPAVPSED
+371 LGDKPAVPSKD

-397 NGTWKSMTVPFTYND
+397 NGTWKSMTIPFTYND
-412 DTAVP
+412 KTAVP

-434 GIVAGNSLTIDNV
+434 GIVADNSLTIDNV

-454 LNSLTYNGNKVAN
+454 LNSLTYNGTPVAN

-477 NGRLVEDFDKVK
+477 NGKLAEDFDKVK
-489 FTVKGVG
+489 FTIKGVG
-496 ASYDVAKDEAN
+496 ATYDVAKDEAN

-542 TTSTN
+542 TTSTT

>member
-17 ANATSLQANMSAE
+17 ANATSFQANMSTG
-30 QQAAAQAAQETVTYK
+30 QQAEAQAAQETVTYK
-45 GKLNIEVYGG
+45 GKLKIEVYGG
-55 KLDPTDATIVVS
+55 TLAPTDATIVVS
-67 KETNGTYT
+67 KESNGTYT
-75 FVLKDFSVTVAGQ
+75 FVLKNFSVSVAGQ
-88 TLNIGDATISNL
+88 TMKIGDATISDL

-114 DKDAPVTNGGMD
+114 DKDAPVTNGEMD

-152 QLTVRLIDEDE
+152 QLTVRLIDEE
-163 DLGYSEIPV
+163 EELGYSEIPV
-172 KADFKSDSY
+172 KADFKSESY
-181 TLPTTP
+181 TLPT
-187 TATAPQLND
+187 ATTPQLND
-196 FSGDWVTCIPWDSKG
+196 FSGDWETCIPWDSKG

-222 WHISNVQTLLGAVV
+222 WHISNVQTALGAVV
-236 AGEKVKGSN
+236 AGAKAEGSN
-245 DTTDAVKLTNQD
+245 GTTVAVKLTNQEKA
-257 LSGQKIP
+257 GQMIP
-264 AYLTLGTPWAT
+264 AYMSLGTPWAT
-275 AETKLT
+275 AETKGT
-281 KVRNADGGTFG
+281 KVRNADGGVFG
-292 GLDFTYRPDAISFD
+292 GTTFTYRPDAISFD
-306 YQRNNSKGKEN
+306 YQRDNSKRKEN

-334 PGNTAVSLNV
+334 PGNTAVGVFS
-344 IQGYGT
+344 YGT
-350 ATKCTM
+350 ATKVTM
-356 VNRDR
+356 TNRDR
-361 NILGNETSAT
+361 NVLGNETSAT
-371 LGDKPAVPSED
+371 LGDKPAVPSKD
-382 AKLIAKLEQPISEST
+382 AKLIAKLEQSISEST
-397 NGTWKSMTVPFTYND
+397 KGTWKSMTIPFTYND
-412 DTAVP
+412 KTAVP

-477 NGRLVEDFDKVK
+477 NGKLAEDFDKVK
-489 FTVKGVG
+489 FTIKGVG
-496 ASYDVAKDEAN
+496 ATYDVAKDEAN

-547 TANGAIYD
+547 SANSAIYD

>member
-17 ANATSLQANMSAE
+17 ANATSFQANMSTG
-30 QQAAAQAAQETVTYK
+30 QQAEAQAAQETVTYK
-45 GKLNIEVYGG
+45 GKLNIKVYGG
-55 KLDPTDATIVVS
+55 QIPTDATIVVS
-67 KETNGTYT
+67 KESNGTYT
-75 FVLKDFSVTVAGQ
+75 FILKDFSVTIGDH
-88 TLNIGDATISNL
+88 TMKIGDATISDL
-100 EPKESN
+100 EPKENN

-114 DKDAPVTNGGMD
+114 DKDAPVTNGELD
-126 GILKDNKVI
+126 GALKDNKVI

-152 QLTVRLIDEDE
+152 QLTVRLIDEE
-163 DLGYSEIPV
+163 EELGYIEIPV
-172 KADFKSDSY
+172 KADFKSESY
-181 TLPTTP
+181 TLPT
-187 TATAPQLND
+187 ATTPQLND
-196 FSGDWVTCIPWDSKG
+196 FSGDWETCIPWDSKG

-222 WHISNVQTLLGAVV
+222 WHISNVHTLLGAVV
-236 AGEKVKGSN
+236 AGEKAEGSN
-245 DTTDAVKLTNQD
+245 GTTVAVKLTNQD

-264 AYLTLGTPWAT
+264 AYMSLGTPWAT
-275 AETKLT
+275 AETYFS
-281 KVRNADGGTFG
+281 KVRKADGGVFG

-306 YQRNNSKGKEN
+306 YQRDNSKKKEN

-334 PGNTAVSLNV
+334 PGNTAVGFA
-344 IQGYGT
+344 GYGT
-350 ATKCTM
+350 ATKVTM
-356 VNRDR
+356 TNRDR
-361 NILGNETSAT
+361 NVLGNETSAT
-371 LGDKPAVPSED
+371 LGDKPAKPSED
-382 AKLIAKLEQPISEST
+382 AKLIAKLEQSISEST
-397 NGTWKSMTVPFTYND
+397 KGTWKSMTIPFTYND

-454 LNSLTYNGNKVAN
+454 LNSLTYNGTPVAN

-477 NGRLVEDFDKVK
+477 NGKLAEDFDKVK
-489 FTVKGVG
+489 FTIKGVG
-496 ASYDVAKDEAN
+496 ATYDVAKDEAN

-542 TTSTN
+542 TTSTS

>member
-17 ANATSLQANMSAE
+17 ANATSFQANMSAE
-30 QQAAAQAAQETVTYK
+30 QQTEAQAAQETVTYK

-55 KLDPTDATIVVS
+55 HLDPTDATIVVS

-75 FVLKDFSVTVAGQ
+75 FVLKNFSVTIGDQ
-88 TLNIGDATISNL
+88 TMKIGDATISDL

-114 DKDAPVTNGGMD
+114 DKDAPVTNGDLD
-126 GILKDNKVI
+126 GALKDNKVI

-152 QLTVRLIDEDE
+152 NLIVRLIDEE
-163 DLGYSEIPV
+163 EELEYIEIPV
-172 KADFKSDSY
+172 KADFKSESY
-181 TLPTTP
+181 TLPT
-187 TATAPQLND
+187 ATTPQLND
-196 FSGDWVTCIPWDSKG
+196 FSGDWETCIPWDSKG

-222 WHISNVQTLLGAVV
+222 WHISNVHTLLGAVV
-236 AGEKVKGSN
+236 AGEKAEGSN
-245 DTTDAVKLTNQD
+245 GTTVAVKLTNQD
-257 LSGQKIP
+257 LLGQKIP
-264 AYLTLGTPWAT
+264 AYMSLGTPWAT
-275 AETKLT
+275 AETYFS
-281 KVRNADGGTFG
+281 KVRKADGGVFG

-306 YQRNNSKGKEN
+306 YQRDNSKKKEN

-334 PGNTAVSLNV
+334 PGNTAV
-344 IQGYGT
+344 GFADYGT
-350 ATKCTM
+350 ATKVTM
-356 VNRDR
+356 TNRDR
-361 NILGNETSAT
+361 NVLGNETSAT
-371 LGDKPAVPSED
+371 LGDPATHTAD
-382 AKLIAKLEQPISEST
+382 AKLIAKLEQSISEST
-397 NGTWKSMTVPFTYND
+397 KGTWKNMTIPFTYND

-477 NGRLVEDFDKVK
+477 SGKLAEDFDKVK
-489 FTVKGVG
+489 FTIKGVG
-496 ASYDVAKDEAN
+496 ATYDVAKDEAN

-532 FDGTVGINGI
+532 FDGTVGVNGI

-547 TANGAIYD
+547 SANGAIYD

>member
-17 ANATSLQANMSAE
+17 ANATSFQANMSTG
-30 QQAAAQAAQETVTYK
+30 QQAEAQAAQETVTYK
-45 GKLNIEVYGG
+45 GKLKIEVYGG
-55 KLDPTDATIVVS
+55 TLAPTDATIVVS
-67 KETNGTYT
+67 KESNGTYT
-75 FVLKDFSVTVAGQ
+75 FVLKNFSVSVAGQ
-88 TLNIGDATISNL
+88 TMKIGDATISDL

-114 DKDAPVTNGGMD
+114 DKDAPVTNGEMD

-152 QLTVRLIDEDE
+152 QLTVRLIDEE
-163 DLGYSEIPV
+163 EELGYSEIQV
-172 KADFKSDSY
+172 KADFKSESY
-181 TLPTTP
+181 TLPT
-187 TATAPQLND
+187 ATTPQLND
-196 FSGDWVTCIPWDSKG
+196 FSGDWETCIPWDSKG

-222 WHISNVQTLLGAVV
+222 WHISNVQTALGAVV
-236 AGEKVKGSN
+236 AGAKAEGSN
-245 DTTDAVKLTNQD
+245 GTTVAVKLTNQEKA
-257 LSGQKIP
+257 GQMIP
-264 AYLTLGTPWAT
+264 AYMSLGTPWAT
-275 AETKLT
+275 AETKGT
-281 KVRNADGGTFG
+281 KVRNADGGVFG

-306 YQRNNSKGKEN
+306 YQRDNSKKKEN

-334 PGNTAVSLNV
+334 PGNTAVGVFS
-344 IQGYGT
+344 YGT
-350 ATKCTM
+350 ATKVTM
-356 VNRDR
+356 TNRDR
-361 NILGNETSAT
+361 NVLGNETSAT
-371 LGDKPAVPSED
+371 LGDKPAVPSKD

-397 NGTWKSMTVPFTYND
+397 NGTWKSMTIPFTYND

-434 GIVAGNSLTIDNV
+434 GIVADNSLTIDNV

-477 NGRLVEDFDKVK
+477 NGRLAEDFDKVK
-489 FTVKGVG
+489 FTIKGVG
-496 ASYDVAKDEAN
+496 ATYDVAKDEAN

-532 FDGTVGINGI
+532 FDGTVGIHGI

>member
-17 ANATSLQANMSAE
+17 ANATSFQANMSTG
-30 QQAAAQAAQETVTYK
+30 QQAEAQAAQETVTYK
-45 GKLNIEVYGG
+45 GKLKIEVYGG
-55 KLDPTDATIVVS
+55 TLAPTDATIVVS
-67 KETNGTYT
+67 KESNGTYT
-75 FVLKDFSVTVAGQ
+75 FVLKNFSVSVAGQ
-88 TLNIGDATISNL
+88 TMKIGDATISDL

-114 DKDAPVTNGGMD
+114 DKDAPVTNGEMD

-152 QLTVRLIDEDE
+152 QLTVRLIDEE
-163 DLGYSEIPV
+163 EELGYSEIPV
-172 KADFKSDSY
+172 KADFKSESY
-181 TLPTTP
+181 TLPT
-187 TATAPQLND
+187 ATTPQLND
-196 FSGDWVTCIPWDSKG
+196 FSGDWETCIPWDSKG

-222 WHISNVQTLLGAVV
+222 WHISNVQTALGAVV
-236 AGEKVKGSN
+236 AGAKAEGSN
-245 DTTDAVKLTNQD
+245 GTTVAVKLTNQKKA
-257 LSGQKIP
+257 GQMIP
-264 AYLTLGTPWAT
+264 AYMSLGTPWAT
-275 AETKLT
+275 AETKGT
-281 KVRNADGGTFG
+281 KVRNADGGVFG

-306 YQRNNSKGKEN
+306 YQRDNSKKKEN

-334 PGNTAVSLNV
+334 PGNTAVGVFS
-344 IQGYGT
+344 YGT
-350 ATKCTM
+350 ATKVTM
-356 VNRDR
+356 TNRDR
-361 NILGNETSAT
+361 NVLGNETSAT
-371 LGDKPAVPSED
+371 LGDKPAVPSKD

-397 NGTWKSMTVPFTYND
+397 NGTWKSMTIPFTYND

-477 NGRLVEDFDKVK
+477 NGKLVEDFDKVK

-496 ASYDVAKDEAN
+496 ATYDVAKDEAN

-547 TANGAIYD
+547 SANGAIYD

>member
-17 ANATSLQANMSAE
+17 ANATSFQANMSAE
-30 QQAAAQAAQETVTYK
+30 QQTEAQAAQETVTYK

-55 KLDPTDATIVVS
+55 HLDPTDATIVVS
-67 KETNGTYT
+67 KESNGTYT

-152 QLTVRLIDEDE
+152 QLTVRLIDEEE

-172 KADFKSDSY
+172 KAYFKSDSY

-187 TATAPQLND
+187 TATTPQLND
-196 FSGDWVTCIPWDSKG
+196 FNGDWETCIPWDSEG
-211 NTESSGTQPKG
+211 NTKASGTQPKG
-222 WHISNVQTLLGAVV
+222 WHMSNVQTALGAVV
-236 AGEKVKGSN
+236 AGAKAEGSN
-245 DTTDAVKLTNQD
+245 GTTVAVKLTNQEMA
-257 LSGQKIP
+257 GQMIP
-264 AYLTLGTPWAT
+264 AYMSLGTPWAT
-275 AETKLT
+275 AETKGT
-281 KVRNADGGTFG
+281 KVRNADGGVFG
-292 GLDFTYRPDAISFD
+292 GTEFTYRPDAISFD

-334 PGNTAVSLNV
+334 PGNTAVGVLV
-344 IQGYGT
+344 YGT
-350 ATKCTM
+350 ATKVTM
-356 VNRDR
+356 TNRDR
-361 NILGNETSAT
+361 NVLGNETSAT
-371 LGDKPAVPSED
+371 LGDPATHSAD
-382 AKLIAKLEQPISEST
+382 AKLIAKLEQSISEST
-397 NGTWKSMTVPFTYND
+397 KGTWKSMTIPFTYND

-422 IFAANDYFGDRN
+422 IFAANDYFGGRN
-434 GIVAGNSLTIDNV
+434 GIVEGNSLTIDNV

-477 NGRLVEDFDKVK
+477 SGKLAEDFDKVK
-489 FTVKGVG
+489 FTIKGAG
-496 ASYDVAKDEAN
+496 ATYDVAKDEAN

-547 TANGAIYD
+547 SANGAIYD

-566 GINIVRGKDGK
+566 GINIIRGKDGK

>member
-17 ANATSLQANMSAE
+17 ANATSFQANMSAE
-30 QQAAAQAAQETVTYK
+30 QQTEAQAAQETVTYK

-55 KLDPTDATIVVS
+55 HLDPTDATIVVS
-67 KETNGTYT
+67 KGSNDTYT
-75 FVLKDFSVTVAGQ
+75 FVLKNFSVTVGDH
-88 TLNIGDATISNL
+88 TMKIGDATISDL
-100 EPKESN
+100 EPKENN

-114 DKDAPVTNGGMD
+114 DKDAPVTNGELD
-126 GILKDNKVI
+126 GALKDNKVI

-152 QLTVRLIDEDE
+152 QLTVRLIDKEE
-163 DLGYSEIPV
+163 ELGYIEIPV

-187 TATAPQLND
+187 TATTPQLND
-196 FSGDWVTCIPWDSKG
+196 FSGDWETCIPWDSEG
-211 NTESSGTQPKG
+211 NTKPSGTQPKG
-222 WHISNVQTLLGAVV
+222 WHISNVQTLLGAVI
-236 AGEKVKGSN
+236 AGEKAEGSN
-245 DTTDAVKLTNQD
+245 GTTVAVKLTNQD
-257 LSGQKIP
+257 FSGQKIP
-264 AYLTLGTPWAT
+264 AYMSLGTPWAT
-275 AETKLT
+275 AETYFSI
-281 KVRNADGGTFG
+281 VRKADGGVFG
-292 GLDFTYRPDAISFD
+292 GLEFTYRPDAISFD
-306 YQRNNSKGKEN
+306 YQRNNSNGKEN

-334 PGNTAVSLNV
+334 PGNTAVGFA
-344 IQGYGT
+344 GYGT
-350 ATKCTM
+350 ATKVTM
-356 VNRDR
+356 TNRDR
-361 NILGNETSAT
+361 NVLGNETSAT
-371 LGDKPAVPSED
+371 LGDHATHTAD
-382 AKLIAKLEQPISEST
+382 AKLIAKLEQSISEST
-397 NGTWKSMTVPFTYND
+397 KGTWKRMTIPFTYKD
-412 DTAVP
+412 DTAIP

-434 GIVAGNSLTIDNV
+434 GIVADNSLTIDNV

-454 LNSLTYNGNKVAN
+454 LNSLTYNGNKVAD

-477 NGRLVEDFDKVK
+477 NGKLAEDFDKVK
-489 FTVKGVG
+489 FTVKGAG
-496 ASYDVAKDEAN
+496 ATYDVAKDEAN

>member
-17 ANATSLQANMSAE
+17 ANATSFQANMAAE
-30 QQAAAQAAQETVTYK
+30 QQTTVQAAKQITIYK
-45 GKLNIEVYGG
+45 GKLEVIGLGG
-55 KLDPTDATIVVS
+55 PTDATITVT
-67 KETNGTYT
+67 EEANGKYS
-75 FVLKDFSVTVAGQ
+75 FVLNDFKITAGD
-88 TLNIGDATISNL
+88 TEMLIGDAVVSNL
-100 EPKESN
+100 EAKTQ
-106 GVITLECT
+106 GGTITLEAT
-114 DKDAPVTNGGMD
+114 DKDAKVVGGISNQLKDGKVVMTMTVTIGNGVMTADISKITVTFTTGDALEVAAKFTTESVVNYYKSACQINGGF
-126 GILKDNKVI
+126 
-135 ITMKSTIDNY
+135 
-145 VLTTDIS
+145 
-152 QLTVRLIDEDE
+152 DE
-163 DLGYSEIPV
+163 
-172 KADFKSDSY
+172 
-181 TLPTTP
+181 T
-187 TATAPQLND
+187 
-196 FSGDWVTCIPWDSKG
+196 WVDCIPWDSKAT
-211 NTESSGTQPKG
+211 NKTVGTRPVD
-222 WHISNVQTLLGAVV
+222 WNISNVCAINVPLFGQVTYTVGTSIDN
-236 AGEKVKGSN
+236 GNGK
-245 DTTDAVKLTNQD
+245 AVKLTNNEAY
-257 LSGQKIP
+257 GNGIP

-275 AETKLT
+275 AKGTSAA
-281 KVRNADGGTFG
+281 NPDGGTFG
-292 GLDFTYRPDAISFD
+292 GKKFTYRPDAISFD
-306 YQRNNSKGKEN
+306 YQHSTEKGAEN
-317 ATAIAYLWKGTW
+317 ATAIAYMWKGNW

-334 PGNTAVSLNV
+334 PATTDAGF
-344 IQGYGT
+344 GT
-350 ATKCTM
+350 NPQTCTM
-356 VNRDR
+356 INRDR
-361 NILGNETSAT
+361 NVLGNETSAT
-371 LGDKPAVPSED
+371 LGDPAKPSKD

-397 NGTWKSMTVPFTYND
+397 KGTWKSMTIPFTYND

-422 IFAANDYFGDRN
+422 IFAANDYFGDRKS
-434 GIVAGNSLTIDNV
+434 IIKGNSLTIDNV

-477 NGRLVEDFDKVK
+477 NGRLVEDFDKVE

-507 NVATITVKGNDYDVN
+507 NIATITVKGNDYDVN

>member
-17 ANATSLQANMSAE
+17 ANATSFQANMSAE

-67 KETNGTYT
+67 KESNGTYT
-75 FVLKDFSVTVAGQ
+75 FVLKNFSVTMGVQ
-88 TLNIGDATISNL
+88 TMKIGDATISDL

-114 DKDAPVTNGGMD
+114 DKDAPVTNGDLD
-126 GILKDNKVI
+126 GVLKDNKVI

-152 QLTVRLIDEDE
+152 QLTVRLIDEE
-163 DLGYSEIPV
+163 EELGYIEIPV
-172 KADFKSDSY
+172 KADFKSE
-181 TLPTTP
+181 T
-187 TATAPQLND
+187 PQLND
-196 FSGDWVTCIPWDSKG
+196 FSGDWETCIPWDSEG
-211 NTESSGTQPKG
+211 NTKSSGTQPKG
-222 WHISNVQTLLGAVV
+222 WHISNVHTLLGAIV
-236 AGEKVKGSN
+236 AGEKVNGSN
-245 DTTDAVKLTNQD
+245 GTTVAVKLTNQD

-264 AYLTLGTPWAT
+264 AYMSLGTPWAT
-275 AETKLT
+275 AETYFS
-281 KVRNADGGTFG
+281 KVRKADGGVFG

-306 YQRNNSKGKEN
+306 YQRDNSKKKEN

-334 PGNTAVSLNV
+334 PGNTAVGFA
-344 IQGYGT
+344 GYGT

-361 NILGNETSAT
+361 NVLGNETSAT
-371 LGDKPAVPSED
+371 LGDKPAKPSED

-397 NGTWKSMTVPFTYND
+397 KGTWKSMTIPFTYND
-412 DTAVP
+412 KTAVP

-467 FDEGTTEYTL
+467 FDEGKTEYTL
-477 NGRLVEDFDKVK
+477 NGKLAEDFDKVK

-496 ASYDVAKDEAN
+496 ATYDVAKDEAN

-542 TTSTN
+542 TTSTT

>member
-9 FALALAVN
+9 FALALTVN
-17 ANATSLQANMSAE
+17 ANATSFQANMSAE
-30 QQAAAQAAQETVTYK
+30 QQTEAQAAQETVTYK

-152 QLTVRLIDEDE
+152 QLTVRLIDEEE

-187 TATAPQLND
+187 TATTPQLND
-196 FSGDWVTCIPWDSKG
+196 FNGDWETCIPWDSEG
-211 NTESSGTQPKG
+211 NTKASGTQPKG
-222 WHISNVQTLLGAVV
+222 WHISNVQTALGAVV
-236 AGEKVKGSN
+236 AGAKAEGSN
-245 DTTDAVKLTNQD
+245 GTTVAVKLTNQEMA
-257 LSGQKIP
+257 GQMIP
-264 AYLTLGTPWAT
+264 AYMSLGTPWAT
-275 AETKLT
+275 AETKGT
-281 KVRNADGGTFG
+281 KVRNADGGVFG
-292 GLDFTYRPDAISFD
+292 GTTFTYRPDAISFD
-306 YQRNNSKGKEN
+306 YQRDNSKRKEN
-317 ATAIAYLWKGTW
+317 ATAIAYLWNGTW

-334 PGNTAVSLNV
+334 PGNTAVGFFS
-344 IQGYGT
+344 YGT
-350 ATKCTM
+350 ATKVTM
-356 VNRDR
+356 TNRDR
-361 NILGNETSAT
+361 NVLGNETSAT
-371 LGDKPAVPSED
+371 LGDPATHTAD
-382 AKLIAKLEQPISEST
+382 AKLIAKLEQSISEST
-397 NGTWKSMTVPFTYND
+397 KGTWKSMKIPFTYND

-477 NGRLVEDFDKVK
+477 NGKLAEDFDKVK
-489 FTVKGVG
+489 FTIKGVG
-496 ASYDVAKDEAN
+496 ATYDVAKDEAN

>member
-17 ANATSLQANMSAE
+17 ANATSFQANMSAE
-30 QQAAAQAAQETVTYK
+30 QQTEAQAAQETVTYK

-55 KLDPTDATIVVS
+55 HLDPTDATIVVS
-67 KETNGTYT
+67 KESNRTYT

-152 QLTVRLIDEDE
+152 QLTVRLIDEE
-163 DLGYSEIPV
+163 ENLGYSEIPV

-187 TATAPQLND
+187 TATTPQLND
-196 FSGDWVTCIPWDSKG
+196 FNGDWETCIPWDSEG
-211 NTESSGTQPKG
+211 NTKASGTQPKG
-222 WHISNVQTLLGAVV
+222 WHISNVQTALGAVV
-236 AGEKVKGSN
+236 AGAKAEGSN
-245 DTTDAVKLTNQD
+245 GTTVAVKLTNQEMA
-257 LSGQKIP
+257 GQMIP
-264 AYLTLGTPWAT
+264 AYMSLGTPWAT
-275 AETKLT
+275 AETKGT
-281 KVRNADGGTFG
+281 KVRNADGGVFG
-292 GLDFTYRPDAISFD
+292 GTTFTYRPDAISFD
-306 YQRNNSKGKEN
+306 YQRDNSNRKEN
-317 ATAIAYLWKGTW
+317 ATAIAYLWNGTW

-334 PGNTAVSLNV
+334 PGNTAVGVLF
-344 IQGYGT
+344 YGT
-350 ATKCTM
+350 ATKVTM
-356 VNRDR
+356 TNRDR
-361 NILGNETSAT
+361 NVLGNETSAT
-371 LGDKPAVPSED
+371 LGDPATHTAD
-382 AKLIAKLEQPISEST
+382 AKLIAKLEQSISEST
-397 NGTWKSMTVPFTYND
+397 NGTWKSMKIPFTYND

-454 LNSLTYNGNKVAN
+454 LNSLTYNGTPVAN

-477 NGRLVEDFDKVK
+477 NGKLAEDFGKVK

-496 ASYDVAKDEAN
+496 ATYEVAKDEVN